1 MNVHNKYIYVYMIN
15 SFDYIYTSLLF
26 IAIYIQVFFLI
37 LFFEHKDIFGKST
50 DEEEVFNIEDYLS
63 VTFLI
68 PCWNEEETV
77 KKTIE
82 SVLSLEYPKHKF
94 HIIAIDD
101 GSKDNTWNILQEYK
115 NHPQVTILTKENG
128 GKHSALNY
136 GLTFVKTELVASF
149 DADTE
154 IAPNALM
161 KAIPLFMKDSALM
174 ALGGTVLIAEPKT
187 FVQKAQ
193 QIEYEIFSFTKKM
206 LGLLQGVFVVP
217 GAFSIFRKEVFDIV
231 GGYRNAHNLEDIEL
245 TMRMHT
251 HGLKIDHAHN
261 AIVKTKGPETVKGLY
276 KQRLRWSHGFIMNMI
291 DYRRLLFNKTYKN
304 LGMFTLPMT
313 VFTYIILLF
322 VFGYSMYKVVLAI
335 YDTLLKM
342 YLVGFSDFTWPQ
354 FDVFFLNTKIYA
366 IMAIFVYLT
375 LIISYIIGRHISE
388 IKKHN
393 FWNMP
398 YFIVIY
404 SFLAPFWVIKSIYS
418 WLTAKRV
425 NWR

>member
-1 MNVHNKYIYVYMIN
+1 MIN
-15 SFDYIYTSLLF
+15 SFDYIYTIFLF

-37 LFFEHKDIFGKST
+37 LFFEHKDIFGPDDGEDT
-50 DEEEVFNIEDYLS
+50 PYNLDDYLS

-68 PCWNEEETV
+68 PCWNEQDTV
-77 KKTIE
+77 KKTLE
-82 SVLSLEYPKHKF
+82 SVLALDYPKHKF

-101 GSKDNTWNILQEYK
+101 GSKDDTWNILQEYK
-115 NHPQVTILTKENG
+115 DHPQVTVLTKENG

-136 GLTFVKTELVASF
+136 GLTFVTTDLVASF

-154 IAPNALM
+154 INTNALM
-161 KAIPLFMKDSALM
+161 KAVPSFMKDEKLM

-206 LGLLQGVFVVP
+206 LGLAQGVFVVP
-217 GAFSIFRKEVFDIV
+217 GAFSLFRKEVFDIV

-261 AIVKTKGPETVKGLY
+261 AIVRTKGPSTVRALY

-291 DYRRLLFNKTYKN
+291 DYRKLLFNRTYKN

-313 VFTYIILLF
+313 VFSYFILLF
-322 VFGYSMYKVVLAI
+322 VFGYSIYKVSLAV
-335 YDTLLKM
+335 YDTALKL
-342 YLVGFSDFTWPQ
+342 YLVGFSNFQIPP
-354 FDVFFLNTKIYA
+354 FDWFFVNTKIYA
-366 IMAIFVYLT
+366 IMAVFIYIT
-375 LIISYIIGRHISE
+375 LVSSYVIGRKISKVE
-388 IKKHN
+388 KHT
-393 FWNMP
+393 FWNLP
-398 YFIVIY
+398 YFILIY
-404 SFLAPFWVIKSIYS
+404 SLLAPFWVIRSIYS
-418 WLTAKRV
+418 WLTSKKV
-425 NWR
+425 GWR

>member
-1 MNVHNKYIYVYMIN
+1 MTN
-15 SFDYIYTSLLF
+15 SFDIIYTTFLF
-26 IAIYIQVFFLI
+26 LAIYIQVFFLI
-37 LFFEHKDIFGKST
+37 LFFEHAD
-50 DEEEVFNIEDYLS
+50 VFVKTVEDDDVYNLEDYLS

-68 PCWNEEETV
+68 PCWNEQETV

-82 SVLSLEYPKHKF
+82 SVLALNYPKHKF
-94 HIIAIDD
+94 KIIAIDD
-101 GSKDNTWNILQEYK
+101 GSKDNTWKILQEYK
-115 NHPQVTILTKENG
+115 DHPQVQILTKENG

-136 GLTFVKTELVASF
+136 GLTFVTTDLVASF

-154 IAPNALM
+154 IATDALM
-161 KAIPLFMKDSALM
+161 KAVPLFMKDEKLM
-174 ALGGTVLIAEPKT
+174 ALGGTVLISEPKT

-206 LGLLQGVFVVP
+206 LGLAQGVFVVP
-217 GAFSIFRKEVFDIV
+217 GAFSLFRKEVFDIV

-261 AIVKTKGPETVKGLY
+261 AIVKTKGPDTVKGLY

-291 DYRRLLFNKTYKN
+291 DYRRLLFNRTYKT

-313 VFTYIILLF
+313 VFSYFILLF
-322 VFGYSMYKVVLAI
+322 VFGYTVYKVGLGI
-335 YDTLLKM
+335 YDALLKL
-342 YLVGFSDFTWPQ
+342 YLVGFSNFELPT
-354 FDVFFLNTKIYA
+354 FDWFFLNTKIYA
-366 IMAIFVYLT
+366 IMAIFIYIT
-375 LIISYIIGRHISE
+375 LIMSYVIGRRISN
-388 IKKHN
+388 ITKQN
-393 FWNMP
+393 FWNIP
-398 YFIVIY
+398 YFILIY

-425 NWR
+425 TWR

>member
-1 MNVHNKYIYVYMIN
+1 MIS
-15 SFDYIYTSLLF
+15 SFDLIYTIFLF

-37 LFFEHKDIFGKST
+37 LFFEHKDIFGK
-50 DEEEVFNIEDYLS
+50 DIPEEEAFNLDDYLS

-68 PCWNEEETV
+68 PCWNEQDTV
-77 KKTIE
+77 KKTLE
-82 SVLSLEYPKHKF
+82 SVLALDYPKHKF

-101 GSKDNTWNILQEYK
+101 GSTDKTWEILQEYK
-115 NHPQVTILTKENG
+115 NHLQIKILTKENG
-128 GKHSALNY
+128 GKHTALNY
-136 GLTFVKTELVASF
+136 GLTFVTTDLVASF

-154 IAPNALM
+154 IAENALM
-161 KAIPLFMKDSALM
+161 KAVPLFMKDEKLM
-174 ALGGTVLIAEPKT
+174 ALGGTVLISEPKT

-206 LGLLQGVFVVP
+206 LGLAQGVFVVP
-217 GAFSIFRKEVFDIV
+217 GAFSLFRKEVFDIV

-251 HGLKIDHAHN
+251 YGLKIDHAHN
-261 AIVKTKGPETVKGLY
+261 SIVKTKGPDTIKGLY

-291 DYRRLLFNKTYKN
+291 DYRRMLFNKTYKN

-313 VFTYIILLF
+313 IFTYLILLF
-322 VFGYSMYKVVLAI
+322 VFGYSAYKVSLAV
-335 YDTLLKM
+335 YDTALKL
-342 YLVGFSDFTWPQ
+342 YLVGFSNFEWPS
-354 FDVFFLNTKIYA
+354 FDLFFVNTKIYA

-375 LIISYIIGRHISE
+375 LVISYIIGRHISE

-398 YFIVIY
+398 YFILIY
-404 SFLAPFWVIKSIYS
+404 SFLAPFWVIRSIYS
-418 WLTAKRV
+418 WLTSKRV
-425 NWR
+425 GWR

>member
-1 MNVHNKYIYVYMIN
+1 MTN
-15 SFDYIYTSLLF
+15 SFDIIYTTLLF
-26 IAIYIQVFFLI
+26 LAIYIQVFFLI

-50 DEEEVFNIEDYLS
+50 DEEDIYNLEDYLS

-68 PCWNEEETV
+68 PCWNEQDTV
-77 KKTIE
+77 KKTLE
-82 SVLSLEYPKHKF
+82 SVLALDYPKHKF

-101 GSKDNTWNILQEYK
+101 GSTDNTWQILQAYK
-115 NHPQVTILTKENG
+115 DHPQVTILTKENG

-136 GLTFVKTELVASF
+136 GLTFVKTDLVASF

-154 IAPNALM
+154 INTNALR
-161 KAIPLFMKDSALM
+161 KAIPLFMKDDKLM
-174 ALGGTVLIAEPKT
+174 ALGGTVLISEPKT

-206 LGLLQGVFVVP
+206 LGLAQGVFVVP

-276 KQRLRWSHGFIMNMI
+276 KQRLRWSHGFILNMI
-291 DYRRLLFNKTYKN
+291 DYRKMLFNRSYKT

-313 VFTYIILLF
+313 VFSYFILLF
-322 VFGYSMYKVVLAI
+322 VFGYTLYKVGLGI
-335 YDTLLKM
+335 YDTAHKL
-342 YLVGFSDFTWPQ
+342 YLVGFSNFEWPL
-354 FDVFFLNTKIYA
+354 FDLFFLNTKIYA
-366 IMAIFVYLT
+366 IMAIFIYIT
-375 LIISYIIGRHISE
+375 LIMSYVIGRHISE

-393 FWNMP
+393 FWNIP
-398 YFIVIY
+398 YFILIY

-425 NWR
+425 TWR

>member
-1 MNVHNKYIYVYMIN
+1 
-15 SFDYIYTSLLF
+15 
-26 IAIYIQVFFLI
+26 
-37 LFFEHKDIFGKST
+37 LFFEHKDIFGAST
-50 DEEEVFNIEDYLS
+50 DEEEVFSLEEYPS

-68 PCWNEEETV
+68 PCWNEQDTV

-82 SVLSLEYPKHKF
+82 SVLALDYPKHKF

-101 GSKDNTWNILQEYK
+101 GSKDNTWKILQEYV
-115 NHPQVTILTKENG
+115 NHPQVKVLTKENG
-128 GKHSALNY
+128 GKHTALNY
-136 GLTFVKTELVASF
+136 GLTFVTTDLVASF

-154 IAPNALM
+154 IAENALM
-161 KAIPLFMKDSALM
+161 KAVPLFMKDEKLM
-174 ALGGTVLIAEPKT
+174 ALGGTVLISEPKT

-206 LGLLQGVFVVP
+206 LGLAQGVFVVP
-217 GAFSIFRKEVFDIV
+217 GAFSLFRKEVFDIV

-313 VFTYIILLF
+313 IFTYFILLF
-322 VFGYSMYKVVLAI
+322 VFGYSVYKVSLAV
-335 YDTLLKM
+335 YDTALKL
-342 YLVGFSDFTWPQ
+342 YLVGFSSFEWPS
-354 FDVFFLNTKIYA
+354 FDLFFINTKIYA

-375 LIISYIIGRHISE
+375 LVISYVIGRHISE

-398 YFIVIY
+398 YFILIY

-418 WLTAKRV
+418 WLTSKRV
-425 NWR
+425 GWR

>member
-1 MNVHNKYIYVYMIN
+1 MIS
-15 SFDYIYTSLLF
+15 SFDLIYTIFLF

-37 LFFEHKDIFGKST
+37 LFFEHKDDITKGDLK
-50 DEEEVFNIEDYLS
+50 DEAFNLEDYPTI
-63 VTFLI
+63 TFLI
-68 PCWNEEETV
+68 PCWNEQDTV

-101 GSKDNTWNILQEYK
+101 GSKDNTWQILQEYQG
-115 NHPQVTILTKENG
+115 HPQVTVLTKENG
-128 GKHSALNY
+128 GKHSALNHA
-136 GLTFVKTELVASF
+136 LTFVTSELVASF

-154 IAPNALM
+154 IETNALM
-161 KAIPLFMKDSALM
+161 KAVPLFMKDDKLM
-174 ALGGTVLIAEPKT
+174 ALGGTVLISEPKT

-193 QIEYEIFSFTKKM
+193 EIEYQIFAFTKKM
-206 LGLLQGVFVVP
+206 LGLAEGVFVVP

-251 HGLKIDHAHN
+251 YGLKIDHAHN
-261 AIVKTKGPETVKGLY
+261 AIVRTKGPDTVKGLF

-291 DYRRLLFNKTYKN
+291 DYRTLLFNKTYKN

-313 VFTYIILLF
+313 VFTYFILLF
-322 VFGYSMYKVVLAI
+322 VFGYSVYKVGLAA
-335 YDTLLKM
+335 YESLLKL
-342 YLVGFSDFTWPQ
+342 YLVGFTHVELPRLDL
-354 FDVFFLNTKIYA
+354 FFVNTKIYA
-366 IMAIFVYLT
+366 IMALFVYVT
-375 LIISYIIGRHISE
+375 IITSYILGRRLAGVT
-388 IKKHN
+388 KQN
-393 FWNMP
+393 FWNIP
-398 YFIVIY
+398 YFILIY

-425 NWR
+425 GWR